1 MPFKF
6 SLQKILDL
14 RIQREDEAKQK
25 LARAKLEY
33 QQQAALVD
41 SIKSELEKCRI
52 KILTDKTIS
61 QAEFWL
67 WTEYEKGLKDDLLS
81 AEQQLQLLGQKV
93 NRLRQ
98 ELIIR
103 SKERKLLE
111 KFKQKQAEKYEYEQ
125 TQKEQKEFDEIS
137 VLRFQRSAH

>member
-25 LARAKLEY
+25 LAQAKFEY
-33 QQQAALVD
+33 QQQAKLVD
-41 SIKSELEKCRI
+41 SIKSELEKCLT
-52 KILTDKTIS
+52 KILTDKNIS

-67 WTEYEKGLKDDLLS
+67 WTEYEKGLKDDLLA

-98 ELIIR
+98 ELINK

-125 TQKEQKEFDEIS
+125 RQKEQKEFDEIS
-137 VLRFQRSAH
+137 VLRFQRSTH